1 MAFDKESVWLGALVD
16 AFASSRKFGTTSFL
30 FFRQHL
36 RTAIFC
42 LFFQAIQFSDSHEIQ
57 RTYSFFYMRCHV
69 FHYLRVNARN
79 VLLISIFI
87 FLFIFWLK
95 LNDPATFLISFGY
108 EKTAQTTAQMC
119 PLISPKL
126 SKTRIL
132 ISVLLELLLLV
143 VIVFWLVI
151 RINQ

>member
-1 MAFDKESVWLGALVD
+1 MG
-16 AFASSRKFGTTSFL
+16 
-30 FFRQHL
+30 
-36 RTAIFC
+36 
-42 LFFQAIQFSDSHEIQ
+42 
-57 RTYSFFYMRCHV
+57 CHV
-69 FHYLRVNARN
+69 FHYLRANARN
-79 VLLISIFI
+79 ALLISILI

-108 EKTAQTTAQMC
+108 EQTTQQTTAQLC

-143 VIVFWLVI
+143 VIVF
-151 RINQ
+151 